1 MSGYVAWKRV
11 EPAKGQFVFN
21 TKNQYGQTTANDL
34 TNVLAAARDSG
45 LKLILRIDEPPEW
58 AGGAVH
64 HISPADLEN
73 YLFEA
78 LRYARGFAPG
88 TVEYVEVFNELN
100 LPFEWGTSPVDPAAY
115 ARQLAGAYR
124 GIKRADPSVR
134 VVSAAMSQRT
144 GGLFGTMEDVDWL
157 EAFYRAGARDHFDV
171 LGVHG
176 YLGSFPA
183 ETRPECLPM
192 CFRVIELYRAVM
204 ERHGDGGKRALV
216 TEMGTVEQAP
226 HDQGIYE
233 WMELP
238 PDRRGEYLVNALRIG
253 NGNYPWFL
261 GANLFNLDYATVP
274 WNSPSGAPYWFSLLN
289 PDRSPRPAYDRIRD
303 ARRSGLLP

>member
-1 MSGYVAWKRV
+1 MWVKPASFARRAAGQFAYGVLVADLSNARRAKDAGFTHMSGYVAWKRV

-34 TNVLAAARDSG
+34 TNVLAAARDNG
-45 LKLILRIDEPPEW
+45 LKLILRIDEPPDW

-64 HISPADLEN
+64 RISPADLEN

-124 GIKRADPSVR
+124 GIRRADPSVR

-144 GGLFGTMEDVDWL
+144 GGLFGTMEDVDL
-157 EAFYRAGARDHFDV
+157 
-171 LGVHG
+171 
-176 YLGSFPA
+176 
-183 ETRPECLPM
+183 
-192 CFRVIELYRAVM
+192 
-204 ERHGDGGKRALV
+204 
-216 TEMGTVEQAP
+216 
-226 HDQGIYE
+226 
-233 WMELP
+233 
-238 PDRRGEYLVNALRIG
+238 
-253 NGNYPWFL
+253 
-261 GANLFNLDYATVP
+261 
-274 WNSPSGAPYWFSLLN
+274 SL
-289 PDRSPRPAYDRIRD
+289 IHI
-303 ARRSGLLP
+303 